1 MVYESNYRPAR
12 NTYGDELMH
21 YGVKGMKWGRRK
33 SPTTYG
39 GFITKS
45 GKYKASN
52 GVVIARSK
60 NKRAAAMRRFGVS
73 AGGRALTAIGSTGLN
88 AKQKAQIKR
97 EQAALKEYYKVGGDK
112 MLKRTSAEKA
122 QASNATK
129 KAYKQTDEYKAKRA
143 KVVKVGVAVAGAALA
158 AYGAKKLHD
167 VVRDKNFKYRMD
179 QGTKTIDKYIKSQRG
194 RAVSSDPNIRRARAA
209 FEDRYFKQVIDSA
222 ASQARKDSFGTA
234 VRNVITDYRDK
245 RR

>member
-1 MVYESNYRPAR
+1 MDYESNYRPVRYA
-12 NTYGDELMH
+12 YDDELMH

-33 SPTTYG
+33 SPTAYG
-39 GFITKS
+39 GSITKN
-45 GKYKASN
+45 GKYRASN
-52 GVVIARSK
+52 GVVIGRSK
-60 NKRAAAMRRFGVS
+60 NKSAAIGRRLSVT
-73 AGGRALTAIGSTGLN
+73 AGGRALAAIGSTGLS
-88 AKQKAQIKR
+88 AKQKARMKN
-97 EQAALKEYYKVGGDK
+97 EQAALREYYKVGGDK

-143 KVVKVGVAVAGAALA
+143 NVVKVGVAVAGAALA

-167 VVRDKNFKYRMD
+167 AVRDKNFKYRMN
-179 QGTKTIDKYIKSQRG
+179 QGTKTIDEYIKSQRNRG
-194 RAVSSDPNIRRARAA
+194 VSSDPNIRRARAA
-209 FEDRYFKQVIDSA
+209 FEDKYFKQVIDSA